1 MSQQAGSHILRIHP
15 HPPACDAASASDPV
29 GGGASAVLRSAV
41 DDTVAPAR
49 WASLLG
55 LVPDTVL
62 RVRRDGTILEYHP
75 SQDSELSLS
84 VSKVQGARLQD
95 LLPGRHAQEAMQL
108 IARALQNPTVHTHTV
123 EIPVNSLVRE
133 LEARLVAC
141 AVDEVMVL
149 VRDVTDRQRL
159 EKEILE
165 ISHREQQRI
174 GQDLHD
180 SLGQH
185 LTGISF
191 LSKAL
196 QTKLTSRNIAEAAQ
210 AGEIAQLVVQ
220 TLAHTRNIA
229 RGLFPVELEST
240 GRLTPALTE
249 LAANTEKLF
258 RVTCRLEIDPQ
269 LDIAD
274 VRVSTELFRIA
285 QEAISNAIK
294 HGKARRICLRLL
306 AKSPQA
312 QLLIQDDGGGI
323 PTGTGS
329 GASGL
334 GLRIMGFRAN
344 RIGGRIDVSPLDI
357 GGTLVTCEFPLPQG
371 AQANGR
377 TELKTV

>member
-1 MSQQAGSHILRIHP
+1 MSQQVGNRILRIHP
-15 HPPACDAASASDPV
+15 QPSGGMVTTASDLASPLDAASDLASSA
-29 GGGASAVLRSAV
+29 GATTARLRL
-41 DDTVAPAR
+41 
-49 WASLLG
+49 ASLLG

-62 RVRRDGTILEYHP
+62 RIRSDGTILEYHP

-84 VSKVQGARLQD
+84 VSQVQGARLQD
-95 LLPGRHAQEAMQL
+95 LLPGRYAEEAMHL
-108 IARALQNPTVHTHTV
+108 ISQALLKDAVQSHTA

-133 LEARLVAC
+133 LEARVLPC
-141 AVDEVMVL
+141 GPDEVMVL

-196 QTKLTSRNIAEAAQ
+196 QTKLTSRNLAEAAQ

-229 RGLFPVELEST
+229 RGLFPVELETT
-240 GRLTPALTE
+240 GRLAPALTE
-249 LAANTEKLF
+249 LIANTEKLF
-258 RVTCRLEIDPQ
+258 RVTCRLELDPA

-274 VRVSTELFRIA
+274 VRISTELFRIA

-294 HGKARRICLRLL
+294 HGKARRICVRLQASPPH
-306 AKSPQA
+306 AK
-312 QLLIQDDGGGI
+312 LLIQDDGGGI
-323 PTGTGS
+323 AAGTGS
-329 GASGL
+329 TGL

-357 GGTLVTCEFPLPQG
+357 GGTLVTCEFPFPG
-371 AQANGR
+371 AAADASR
-377 TELKTV
+377 MELKPV

>member
-1 MSQQAGSHILRIHP
+1 M
-15 HPPACDAASASDPV
+15 
-29 GGGASAVLRSAV
+29 
-41 DDTVAPAR
+41 
-49 WASLLG
+49 
-55 LVPDTVL
+55 
-62 RVRRDGTILEYHP
+62 
-75 SQDSELSLS
+75 
-84 VSKVQGARLQD
+84 QD
-95 LLPGRHAQEAMQL
+95 LLPGRYADEAMQM
-108 IARALQNPTVHTHTV
+108 IGRALRKESVQNHTV

-133 LEARLVAC
+133 LEARVVAC
-141 AVDEVMVL
+141 GVDEVMVL
-149 VRDVTDRQRL
+149 VRDITDRQRL

-196 QTKLTSRNIAEAAQ
+196 QTKLTSRNIPEAPL

-229 RGLFPVELEST
+229 RGLFPVELETT
-240 GRLTPALTE
+240 GRLAPALTE

-258 RVTCRLEIDPQ
+258 RVACRLELDPE

-274 VRVSTELFRIA
+274 ARISTELFRIA

-294 HGKARRICLRLL
+294 HGKARRICLRLQSCPPH
-306 AKSPQA
+306 AK
-312 QLLIQDDGGGI
+312 LLIQDDGGGI
-323 PTGTGS
+323 VAGT

-344 RIGGRIDVSPLDI
+344 RIGGRIDVSPLEI
-357 GGTLVTCEFPLPQG
+357 GGTLVTCEFPRPNT
-371 AQANGR
+371 ATDPAR
-377 TELKTV
+377 MELKPV